1 MHNDDEEATNVV
13 GVRWGTIPECLLGR
27 QCMQGSA
34 APTVG
39 CVFTAPALPT
49 PGGVQMR
56 RAALQ

>member
-13 GVRWGTIPECLLGR
+13 GVRQEAIPESLLGH
-27 QCMQGSA
+27 QCRPGSA

-49 PGGVQMR
+49 PDVV
-56 RAALQ
+56 